1 MQHKWTEKEKEF
13 LREYVI
19 LHTWP
24 ETTKEFNRRYGCDL
38 TEKAVRAIGK
48 RFKIRTGR
56 TGRFEKGHTP
66 ANKGIH
72 TETKGRMAETQFK
85 KGQMPKNH
93 LPVGSVRLRRSYKG
107 KKSYVYEKVAEPN
120 KWRMKHVLEWER
132 HYGAVPKDK
141 IVVFADGDT
150 MNTDISNL
158 LIISRQ
164 QHAIMNRWNIK
175 GCDKDHA
182 QVAANIASLKL
193 QISKRKRKGKI

>member
-13 LREYVI
+13 LRGYVTS
-19 LHTWP
+19 HTWK
-24 ETTKEFNRRYGCDL
+24 EAAEEFNRRFGCDL
-38 TEKAVRAIGK
+38 QEAVIRGAGK
-48 RFKIRTGR
+48 RYKIKTGR
-56 TGRFEKGHTP
+56 TGQFEKGIIP
-66 ANKGIH
+66 ANKGKH

-93 LPVGSVRLRRSYKG
+93 LPVGSVRVRRSHKG
-107 KKSYVYEKVAEPN
+107 RKSYVYEKVAEPN
-120 KWRMKHVLEWER
+120 KWRMKHVLEWEKR
-132 HYGAVPKDK
+132 NGAVPKDM
-141 IVVFADGDT
+141 IVIFADGDT